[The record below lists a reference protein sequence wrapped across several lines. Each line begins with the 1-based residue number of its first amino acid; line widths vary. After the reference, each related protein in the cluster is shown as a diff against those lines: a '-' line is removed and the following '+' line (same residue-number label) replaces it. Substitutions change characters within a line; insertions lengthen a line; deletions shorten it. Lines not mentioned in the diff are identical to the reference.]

1 MKLKTPEITG
11 LECLK
16 KHSRKYIGGFA
27 YQISFS
33 LPPQEAIF
41 YTLFSLKHIYYQPK
55 TIKIGIGAITFVNVS
70 TM

>member
-16 KHSRKYIGGFA
+16 KNSRKYIGGLRIK
-27 YQISFS
+27 YLLS

-41 YTLFSLKHIYYQPK
+41 YTLFSLKNIYYQPK

-70 TM
+70 M